1 MTLYYEVRYGKDKGM
16 KLKPHRY
23 PDGRFRMR
31 RKAGDPWVPVEES
44 KIESYLEKGY
54 VLRMSG
60 KGHSMS
66 GICPDSIRGRKP

>member
-1 MTLYYEVRYGKDKGM
+1 MTLYYEVRYGKNKGL

-31 RKAGDPWVPVEES
+31 RKAGDPWIAVEES
-44 KIESYLEKGY
+44 EIESRLEKGY
-54 VLRMSG
+54 ILRMSA

-66 GICPDSIRGRKP
+66 GICPESIKGRKP